1 MKIKKQTRKD
11 KTWIDETGTE
21 VPFNLIKKKEIVQ
34 EDVTYAIAK
43 AAIKQNSLLAKLK
56 ASIIA
61 LVDKAVAA
69 ITKEYSGKKTEFK
82 GNYTLYNFDRSIKVQ
97 VKVSQPIKFD
107 DLIIAQAKNLLDE
120 FLGEGISGKNEFIK
134 QIVLSAFETRR
145 GQMDTRKVLGLK
157 RYADRIDDKRY
168 KDAMQLIDEA
178 IRRPESAT
186 YYNVW
191 VRNDQGR
198 YEAVHLDF
206 ARL

>member
-191 VRNDQGR
+191 VRDDQGR